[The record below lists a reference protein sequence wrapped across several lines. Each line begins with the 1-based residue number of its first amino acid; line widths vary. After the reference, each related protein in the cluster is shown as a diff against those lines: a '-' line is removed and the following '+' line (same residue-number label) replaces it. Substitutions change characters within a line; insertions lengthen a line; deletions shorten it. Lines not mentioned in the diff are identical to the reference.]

1 MSIAKESMGSVLTML
16 CTHYGA
22 HDTLAYSIACHVV
35 RSWRSPSSATWKHM
49 HGSRSSLTHLNQLV
63 RPIKMIIFS
72 STAVSSPS
80 LSLPFP
86 FCLLT
91 VPFYLNLTGR
101 MVVVRAPDF
110 HFKTVPQAPRWTRAC
125 VAFDLSE
132 TRNSCGI
139 MVTADI
145 SLFPSPRLGR
155 GPPKCL
161 IRPY

>member
-1 MSIAKESMGSVLTML
+1 MGSALTML

-22 HDTLAYSIACHVV
+22 HDISAYSIACHAV

-72 STAVSSPS
+72 SNAVSSPS
-80 LSLPFP
+80 LSSHSLLPTPRP
-86 FCLLT
+86 FL
-91 VPFYLNLTGR
+91 PQLNWR

-110 HFKTVPQAPRWTRAC
+110 HFKTVPRASRWTRAC

-132 TRNSCGI
+132 TRSSCGI
-139 MVTADI
+139 KMTPDI

-155 GPPKCL
+155 GPPRCL